1 MTKWVS
7 YNSKQSDTQQHLFDT
22 HSPYLPIPIIPINHA
37 LTPIPPKM
45 NSTLLR
51 TTALRSALRAAPKS
65 SARAG
70 VATTFVRGKATL
82 PDLQC
87 KCCLVFARA
96 ANH

>member
-1 MTKWVS
+1 
-7 YNSKQSDTQQHLFDT
+7 
-22 HSPYLPIPIIPINHA
+22 
-37 LTPIPPKM
+37 M

-87 KCCLVFARA
+87 KCCFVFARD